1 MKQLNRRRRG
11 RWCTIALMVVRETTG
26 TRQPPACA
34 RAHVSDSFSAVIPCG
49 GLLSN
54 HARSGPLIYLTSPLH
69 FFKFFICEYFL
80 QYITVLYNLFSRLL
94 VDWCNYSSGVT
105 KNSRGAGGRVG
116 KRGERVARRG
126 QNRAEHRRP
135 RSRNNRCLLC
145 FNFVERTSPDSYCW
159 CS

>member
-54 HARSGPLIYLTSPLH
+54 HARSGPLIYLSPRLSISLN
-69 FFKFFICEYFL
+69 FLFVNIL

-105 KNSRGAGGRVG
+105 KDSRGAGGRVG

-126 QNRAEHRRP
+126 QYRAEHRRP